1 MKLTKGTL
9 KVLLTDPHAIIEN
22 PKRARAGGKIF
33 VPPYVVLEH
42 DSDMGTTELHYA
54 FSVTTRTLRPRYNHT
69 AFPFK
74 WAPTKFKDFRVWLET
89 TDEVTL
95 VTHYEET
102 NV

>member
-9 KVLLTDPHAIIEN
+9 KVILTDPHAVIEN

-33 VPPYVVLEH
+33 VPPYIVLEH
-42 DSDMGTTELHYA
+42 DADMGSTEHHA
-54 FSVTTRTLRPRYNHT
+54 FSVVSKSLRPRYNHT
-69 AFPFK
+69 AFPFE

-95 VTHYEET
+95 VSHYEDT